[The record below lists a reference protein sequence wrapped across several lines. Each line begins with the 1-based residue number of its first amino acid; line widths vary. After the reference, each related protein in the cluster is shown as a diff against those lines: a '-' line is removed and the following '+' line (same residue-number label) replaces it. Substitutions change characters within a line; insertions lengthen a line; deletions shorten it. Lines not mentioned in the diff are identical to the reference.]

1 MRRFDLNYQYFI
13 IVSYIAV
20 INVTRKLI
28 IKRLDRSLNRYS
40 SEDGEYERN
49 EFRTAMEEAPKI
61 MEFLANHLWLI
72 INKDSLRR

>member
-49 EFRTAMEEAPKI
+49 EFRSAIEEAPKI